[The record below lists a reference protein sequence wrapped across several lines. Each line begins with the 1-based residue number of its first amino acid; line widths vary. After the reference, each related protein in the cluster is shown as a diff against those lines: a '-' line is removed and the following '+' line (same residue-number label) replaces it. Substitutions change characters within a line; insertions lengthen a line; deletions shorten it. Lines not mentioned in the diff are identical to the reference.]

1 LLTERARNNVFPQH
15 GASVVCRRS
24 DLVVAVSEHTP
35 QSSAI
40 VEFTDPTSPGVVR
53 WVRTAEART
62 EWATG
67 IQEHVATESLMV
79 WTYQYNGG
87 PMQLWVAGPHGEAPR
102 VLVTSPSK
110 FYPTASGST
119 LVFEYRDVLHRWSLG
134 MASPERVTPEINTW
148 QWSPWLDGDRLVWLD
163 GRHGS
168 GSRDR
173 RDNPEVYFKDLRTG
187 ETRRLTHD
195 PAERPAGQG
204 EPTVSGDWV
213 VWSDFRDAATPNPST
228 RFSDRMDLYALNLR
242 TGREHRLVSE
252 QQTSLPRILG
262 DRVAFGCTIPR
273 PVGYG
278 QLFLVPLPRE

>member
-1 LLTERARNNVFPQH
+1 LTEVDRADGYVDH

-24 DLVVAVSEHTP
+24 DLVVAVSQRTP
-35 QSSAI
+35 KSSAI
-40 VEFTDPTSPGVVR
+40 VEFTDPTGPGVVR
-53 WVRTAEART
+53 WVRVTEPRP

-67 IQEHVATESLMV
+67 IYEHVATESLMA

-87 PMQLWVAGPHGEAPR
+87 PLQLWVAGPHGEAPR
-102 VLVTSPSK
+102 VLVTSPSQ

-119 LVFEYRDVLHRWSLG
+119 LVFEYRDVLHRWSPG
-134 MASPERVTPEINTW
+134 MAAPERVTPEINSW

-163 GRHGS
+163 GRHGR

-195 PAERPAGQG
+195 PPERPVGQVD
-204 EPTVSGDWV
+204 PTISGDWV
-213 VWSDFRDAATPNPST
+213 AWSDFRDAATPNPST
-228 RFSDRMDLYALNLR
+228 SFSDRMDLYAFNLR

-262 DRVAFGCTIPR
+262 GRVAFACTIPR